1 MGKTSN
7 DKNNVRQ
14 VYTLKINCPP
24 EETANLQATTK
35 LLCQSRC
42 LKKLHED
49 KIGSKLSRTEKHHFT
64 QDGTVHRSRLNQ
76 IFAQLSPIIPKL
88 VLSAQVKKLKFR
100 LKC

>member
-7 DKNNVRQ
+7 DKNNVGQ
-14 VYTLKINCPP
+14 VYTLKINCLP
-24 EETANLQATTK
+24 EETANLQAMTK
-35 LLCQSRC
+35 LVCQSRC

-49 KIGSKLSRTEKHHFT
+49 KIGSKLSRIEKHHFT
-64 QDGTVHRSRLNQ
+64 QNGTVHRSRLNQ

-100 LKC
+100 SKS